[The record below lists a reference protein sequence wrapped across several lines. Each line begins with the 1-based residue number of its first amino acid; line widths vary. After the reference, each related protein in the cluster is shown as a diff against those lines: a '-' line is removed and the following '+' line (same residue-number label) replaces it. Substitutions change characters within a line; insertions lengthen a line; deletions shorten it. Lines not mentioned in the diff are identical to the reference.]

1 MNPLIQSLRAL
12 SQRYIL
18 LGLLSLLITLIAV
31 PVQAIGAAPT
41 INPAL
46 TATSTLSPLDQG
58 RKLYAAGQFAD
69 AIAIW
74 QTAAQSY
81 AASGDRL
88 NQALSL
94 SYLSLAYQ
102 ALNQWNEAT
111 TAIEQSLAILE
122 ALNVKGKEIVLAQA
136 LNTKAGLL
144 LRTGQTETALE
155 TWKRSADL
163 YQQVG
168 DQQGSLGAQINQA
181 QAMQRLGFYRRSREH
196 LEAIA
201 QQLAAL
207 PDSDITDSEIKVIG
221 FRNLGTTLRLIGD
234 LSASQTALEKSLA
247 IAQRMNA
254 TTEISNCLLAL
265 GETIA
270 DQGDLTAG
278 IEYFQQAE
286 RMAANSDDQIHARL
300 NQIKLYTAHLDWIEP
315 DQWPPIQ
322 ALIYETYRQLAAL
335 PASRA
340 TTYASVNLAA
350 ELSKL
355 EDSQQPIPDE
365 QLARLLAG
373 AVQSSKTL
381 KDPQAEAYALL
392 EWGNLYLQSQQWADA
407 TQLTQQSLAIA
418 RQIQADDIAS
428 QSAWQLGKILK
439 QQDKPKEA
447 IAAYDEA
454 INSLKS
460 LRGDLVAINSD
471 IQFSFRESVEP
482 VYREQVALLL
492 NDNPDQAALSKAR
505 QLIESLQLAEL
516 DNFFREA
523 CLDANP
529 QQIDQVDTTATV
541 IYPIMLSDRLATI
554 VSTPGQ
560 SLHYYVTPISKVE
573 VEETLRSLLASL
585 HPAANSKERSRLS
598 QQVYSWLVRSAEA
611 DQLLSQTKTLVFVPD
626 GLLRSVPMAA
636 LYDGEHYLVEKYAVA
651 LSPGLQLMVAQSF
664 NPDRLK
670 AIVGGI
676 SDARNG
682 FSALPEVAAEVE
694 KISELIPASTL
705 LNQDFT
711 SEAIAKQSQNSSI
724 NIVHLATHGQF
735 SSKRE
740 ETFLLTWGG
749 RINVNEMSELLHNRQ
764 TKQSQGLD
772 LLVLSACDTASGDD
786 RAVLGLAGFAV
797 RSGARSTIATLWPV
811 KDKAAS
817 LLMTEF
823 YKQLKQPGATKAQA
837 LQRAQVNLLSKT
849 DFKDP
854 FFWSAFV
861 LVGSWM

>member
-1 MNPLIQSLRAL
+1 ME
-12 SQRYIL
+12 
-18 LGLLSLLITLIAV
+18 
-31 PVQAIGAAPT
+31 
-41 INPAL
+41 
-46 TATSTLSPLDQG
+46 TLS
-58 RKLYAAGQFAD
+58 
-69 AIAIW
+69 
-74 QTAAQSY
+74 
-81 AASGDRL
+81 
-88 NQALSL
+88 
-94 SYLSLAYQ
+94 
-102 ALNQWNEAT
+102 
-111 TAIEQSLAILE
+111 
-122 ALNVKGKEIVLAQA
+122 VKGKEIILAQA

-144 LRTGQTETALE
+144 LHTGQTETALE

-168 DQQGSLGAQINQA
+168 DQQGNLGAQINQA

-201 QQLAAL
+201 QQLTAL
-207 PDSDITDSEIKVIG
+207 PDSDITVIG

-254 TTEISNCLLAL
+254 TAEISNCLLAL

-300 NQIKLYTAHLDWIEP
+300 SQIKLYTAHLDWIEP

-322 ALIYETYRQLAAL
+322 ALIYETYQQLAAL

-439 QQDKPKEA
+439 QQGKPKEA

-560 SLHYYVTPISKVE
+560 SLTTI
-573 VEETLRSLLASL
+573 T
-585 HPAANSKERSRLS
+585 
-598 QQVYSWLVRSAEA
+598 
-611 DQLLSQTKTLVFVPD
+611 
-626 GLLRSVPMAA
+626 
-636 LYDGEHYLVEKYAVA
+636 
-651 LSPGLQLMVAQSF
+651 SPPF
-664 NPDRLK
+664 LK
-670 AIVGGI
+670 
-676 SDARNG
+676 
-682 FSALPEVAAEVE
+682 
-694 KISELIPASTL
+694 
-705 LNQDFT
+705 
-711 SEAIAKQSQNSSI
+711 
-724 NIVHLATHGQF
+724 
-735 SSKRE
+735 
-740 ETFLLTWGG
+740 
-749 RINVNEMSELLHNRQ
+749 
-764 TKQSQGLD
+764 
-772 LLVLSACDTASGDD
+772 
-786 RAVLGLAGFAV
+786 
-797 RSGARSTIATLWPV
+797 
-811 KDKAAS
+811 
-817 LLMTEF
+817 
-823 YKQLKQPGATKAQA
+823 LK
-837 LQRAQVNLLSKT
+837 
-849 DFKDP
+849 
-854 FFWSAFV
+854 
-861 LVGSWM
+861 